1 MKEKGAG
8 NKEEKKEMKG
18 KEKGRK
24 EREKSENVSTHKK
37 YLICWEIHVAQWQ
50 CTPWGIMTILLLAVN
65 CERLSMLAKGRYCSH
80 NAPREASSSS
90 FQDGCG
96 QPPAEA
102 DKEPGLRA
110 QEPSLHSPLQVWL
123 SHTVP
128 RLSPLVAGLPC
139 PGDQGSL
146 CASETNGCSRGCSPL
161 DGGAWPP
168 PAKEPLNEKRPR
180 YPWQRPSLK
189 VACPELHI
197 F

>member
-1 MKEKGAG
+1 
-8 NKEEKKEMKG
+8 MKG

-24 EREKSENVSTHKK
+24 EREKSESVSTHKK

-123 SHTVP
+123 SHTVISTLAP
-128 RLSPLVAGLPC
+128 PLSLGCRVAVPWGSRQPLCLGDKWLFQGLQP
-139 PGDQGSL
+139 
-146 CASETNGCSRGCSPL
+146 T
-161 DGGAWPP
+161 
-168 PAKEPLNEKRPR
+168 
-180 YPWQRPSLK
+180 
-189 VACPELHI
+189 
-197 F
+197 